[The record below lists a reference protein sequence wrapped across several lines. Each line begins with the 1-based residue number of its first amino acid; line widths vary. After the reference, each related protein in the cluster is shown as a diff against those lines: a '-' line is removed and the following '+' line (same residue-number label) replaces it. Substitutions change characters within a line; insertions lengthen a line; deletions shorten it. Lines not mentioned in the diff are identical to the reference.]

1 VATPLFSI
9 VTITFQN
16 LEGLRRTIESVQ
28 AQTFCDLEHI
38 VIDGGS
44 SDCSGDWL
52 AANFDGIWV
61 SEPDHGRYDA
71 MNKGARMAR
80 GEYLWFMHAGDIFGD
95 SSVLCR
101 VAQAIESGDQA
112 RSGARPEWLYGLAR
126 VVNPD
131 KSLHSTLGIVPFR
144 MFNFAILQ
152 RPMPHQATTIRRDL
166 FWQLGGYDE
175 EFGIAAD
182 QLLMLRAADFSPPM
196 ALADFLCDFDST
208 GVSANRPWSDDYRDG
223 KRMLGHLEAPVTRWR
238 ALDNLLTFGYALV
251 RHLAQSFRA
260 AALSP
265 DVGAS
270 SRHVPSRG
278 FIGWPL

>member
-1 VATPLFSI
+1 MVTPLFSI

-16 LEGLRRTIESVQ
+16 LDGLRSTVESVQ
-28 AQTFCDLEHI
+28 AQSFSDLEHI

-44 SDCSGDWL
+44 TDSSGDWL
-52 AANFDGIWV
+52 AANFDGTWV
-61 SEPDHGRYDA
+61 SEPDGGRYDA

-80 GEYLWFMHAGDIFGD
+80 GDYLWFMHAGDSFGD
-95 SSVLCR
+95 PSVLSR
-101 VAQAIESGDQA
+101 VAAAIERGDDV
-112 RSGARPEWLYGLAR
+112 RPEWLYGMAR

-152 RPMPHQATTIRRDL
+152 RPMPHQATAITRNL

-182 QLLMLRAADFSPPM
+182 QLLMLRAADVSPPL

-208 GVSANRPWSDDYRDG
+208 GISANRSLWAYHRDS
-223 KRMLGHLEAPVTRWR
+223 KRMLRHLKAPVTRSR
-238 ALDNLLTFGYALV
+238 ALDNALAFGYSLI
-251 RHLAQSFRA
+251 RHLARSFRA
-260 AALSP
+260 VAQRPDAFAGSRQLPAAAA
-265 DVGAS
+265 VG
-270 SRHVPSRG
+270 RT
-278 FIGWPL
+278 L